1 MGGGPRAPPTGASV
15 AEDSD
20 LEKTESATPKRL
32 EKAREEGQIARSR
45 ELSTFALLSAGCF
58 GAWLLSDSI
67 GGHLQA
73 MLRGAL
79 TFDHAGAFE
88 TKRMLTG
95 AGVAAREGI
104 FAVLPVLALTGVAA
118 LLAPLALGGWLFS
131 TKSIGVKF
139 DRLNPMTGLG
149 RIFSL
154 NGPVQLGM
162 SMVKTLLVGAIGGSA
177 LWNHREEILG
187 LGMQP
192 APRAF
197 ADAFHLIVV
206 CCGMTVAGMFLL
218 AAIDVPY
225 QLWSYHRKLR
235 MTKEEVKREHR
246 ESEGDPHVKG
256 RIRQQQRAMARRR
269 MMAQVPKADVVVTNP
284 THFAVA
290 LQYADGEMRAPKVVA
305 KGVNL
310 VAARIREIA
319 TENNIPLLEA
329 PPLARA
335 LYHNVDLNR
344 EIPGPLYGAV
354 AQVLAWVYQLKRFR
368 EHGGDVPMAP
378 TDLDVPAELDKGGVS
393 DEDAAEEADE
403 TLSPEEGAAKS
414 AAKNNAASAATDQAS
429 TAGRAGTARDGNEG
443 AT

>member
-1 MGGGPRAPPTGASV
+1 V
-15 AEDSD
+15 AGDSD

-58 GAWLLSDSI
+58 GVWLLSGTI
-67 GGHLQA
+67 GEHLQA

-79 TFDHAGAFE
+79 TFNHAGAFE
-88 TKRMLTG
+88 TKRMLSG
-95 AGVAAREGI
+95 AGVAAREG
-104 FAVLPVLALTGVAA
+104 FLALLPVLALTGVAA
-118 LLAPLALGGWLFS
+118 LLAPMALGGWLFS
-131 TKSIGVKF
+131 TKSLEVKF
-139 DRLNPMTGLG
+139 SRLNPASGLG
-149 RIFSL
+149 RIFSV
-154 NGPVQLGM
+154 NGPIQLGM
-162 SMVKTLLVGAIGGSA
+162 SIVKTLVVGVIGGSA
-177 LWNHREEILG
+177 LWMRRDEILG
-187 LGMQP
+187 LAMQP
-192 APRAF
+192 PPRAF
-197 ADAFHLIVV
+197 AAAFHLIAV
-206 CCGMTVAGMFLL
+206 CCGTTVAGMFVV
-218 AAIDVPY
+218 AALDVPY
-225 QLWSYHRKLR
+225 QLWSHHRKLR

-246 ESEGDPHVKG
+246 ENEGDPHVKG

-378 TDLDVPAELDKGGVS
+378 TDLDVPPELDKGGVS
-393 DEDAAEEADE
+393 DEDAAEEADD
-403 TLSPEEGAAKS
+403 TLSPEDGAANS
-414 AAKNNAASAATDQAS
+414 ATKTAADAAPNQAS
-429 TAGRAGTARDGNEG
+429 TAGRADTARDGNEG

>member
-1 MGGGPRAPPTGASV
+1 
-15 AEDSD
+15 
-20 LEKTESATPKRL
+20 
-32 EKAREEGQIARSR
+32 
-45 ELSTFALLSAGCF
+45 
-58 GAWLLSDSI
+58 
-67 GGHLQA
+67 
-73 MLRGAL
+73 
-79 TFDHAGAFE
+79 
-88 TKRMLTG
+88 
-95 AGVAAREGI
+95 
-104 FAVLPVLALTGVAA
+104 
-118 LLAPLALGGWLFS
+118 
-131 TKSIGVKF
+131 
-139 DRLNPMTGLG
+139 
-149 RIFSL
+149 
-154 NGPVQLGM
+154 
-162 SMVKTLLVGAIGGSA
+162 
-177 LWNHREEILG
+177 
-187 LGMQP
+187 
-192 APRAF
+192 
-197 ADAFHLIVV
+197 
-206 CCGMTVAGMFLL
+206 
-218 AAIDVPY
+218 
-225 QLWSYHRKLR
+225 
-235 MTKEEVKREHR
+235 VKREHR

-378 TDLDVPAELDKGGVS
+378 TDLDVPPELDKGGVS
-393 DEDAAEEADE
+393 DEDAAEEADD
-403 TLSPEEGAAKS
+403 TLSPEDGAANS
-414 AAKNNAASAATDQAS
+414 ATKPAADAASNQAS
-429 TAGRAGTARDGNEG
+429 TAGRADTARDGNEG

>member
-1 MGGGPRAPPTGASV
+1 M

-149 RIFSL
+149 RIFSW

-162 SMVKTLLVGAIGGSA
+162 SMIKTLLVGAIGGSA

-378 TDLDVPAELDKGGVS
+378 TDLDVPPELDKGGVS
-393 DEDAAEEADE
+393 DEDAAEEADD
-403 TLSPEEGAAKS
+403 TLSPEDG